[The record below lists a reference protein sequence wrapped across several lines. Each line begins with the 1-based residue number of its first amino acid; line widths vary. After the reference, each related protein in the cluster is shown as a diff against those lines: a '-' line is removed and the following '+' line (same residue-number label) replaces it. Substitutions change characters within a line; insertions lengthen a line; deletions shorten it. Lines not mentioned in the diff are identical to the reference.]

1 MKRKIVEF
9 LKLES
14 TKSIVITVSSVVGFA
29 ILLGTVLRGSNEY
42 HYSKAIEYYNNG
54 EYEKAINEFNDC
66 GRFRDAEEK
75 CEEIRTEIVINEYI
89 KEIENLYDSEYLDEL
104 KNHVNNIIKI
114 FKENK
119 NR

>member
-1 MKRKIVEF
+1 M
-9 LKLES
+9 LK
-14 TKSIVITVSSVVGFA
+14 K
-29 ILLGTVLRGSNEY
+29 
-42 HYSKAIEYYNNG
+42 
-54 EYEKAINEFNDC
+54 
-66 GRFRDAEEK
+66 K